1 MKINAIQNISFNKI
15 DPELKKEIMAEH
27 KRLVSNSYADSYFE
41 YGLNYIE
48 NNDTF
53 ELKGRPKA
61 NFFTLETIPKEEE
74 APIVV
79 HSGQIEDFLRLEPED
94 EQMLMMTE
102 PDQYRAYKNMYRDN
116 FAHTKFDS
124 VERELA

>member
-15 DPELKKEIMAEH
+15 DPKLKKEIMAEH

-61 NFFTLETIPKEEE
+61 NFLLWKQFPKKKRH
-74 APIVV
+74 P
-79 HSGQIEDFLRLEPED
+79 
-94 EQMLMMTE
+94 
-102 PDQYRAYKNMYRDN
+102 
-116 FAHTKFDS
+116 
-124 VERELA
+124 